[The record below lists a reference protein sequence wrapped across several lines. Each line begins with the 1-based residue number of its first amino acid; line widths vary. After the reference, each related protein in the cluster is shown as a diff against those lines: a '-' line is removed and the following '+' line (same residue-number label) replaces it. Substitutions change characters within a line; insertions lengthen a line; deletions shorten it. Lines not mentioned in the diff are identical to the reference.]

1 MLRAALYIAP
11 YKWNIDKIRLA
22 GCQDHRELTQKNE
35 QDEETERLSFSSELE
50 VAKLSALPNL
60 EVRLMNQL

>member
-1 MLRAALYIAP
+1 MLRATLYIAS
-11 YKWNIDKIRLA
+11 YKWNIDKIRL

-35 QDEETERLSFSSELE
+35 QDEETERSSFSSEME

-60 EVRLMNQL
+60 E